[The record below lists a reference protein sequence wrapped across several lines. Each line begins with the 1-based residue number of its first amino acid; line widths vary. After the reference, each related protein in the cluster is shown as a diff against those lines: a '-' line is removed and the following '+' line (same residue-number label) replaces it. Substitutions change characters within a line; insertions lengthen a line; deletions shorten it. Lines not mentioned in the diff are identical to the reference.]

1 MVKRPWIGTNWK
13 MNKTFAEADEFC
25 RVLGGSEFAD
35 CEKAQLFAIPT
46 ALAVSR
52 VSEALKGTNVLVG
65 TQNIHWEDAGQF
77 TGEISAPQ
85 AKDAGAKMALI
96 GHSERR
102 EMFGETDET
111 VSLKAAAA
119 VRQGLV
125 ALVCIGDTIDE
136 FNDGRTA
143 EVLRRQTEIALS
155 KIDWTGAETP
165 QVLVAYEPV
174 WSIGVR
180 GVPAEP
186 DFVEERHAEIKQLF
200 RSAVGRDLPLLYGGS
215 VNPQN
220 AVDLATRE
228 PVDGLFIGRSAWNA
242 SGLVGIVRDVT
253 NALA

>member
-1 MVKRPWIGTNWK
+1 MAKRPWIGTNWK

-25 RVLGGSEFAD
+25 RILGGSEYAD

-46 ALAVSR
+46 ALAVPR
-52 VSEALKGTNVLVG
+52 VAEAFAATKVLVG
-65 TQNIHWEDAGQF
+65 VQNIHWEDAGQF
-77 TGEISAPQ
+77 TGEISASQ
-85 AKDAGAKMALI
+85 AKDAGARMALI

-102 EMFGETDET
+102 EMFGDTDET

-136 FNDGRTA
+136 FNEGRTA
-143 EVLRRQTEIALS
+143 AVLKRQTELALS
-155 KIDWTGAETP
+155 KLDWSVSETP

-186 DFVEERHAEIKQLF
+186 DFVEERHAEIKELF
-200 RSAVGRDLPLLYGGS
+200 RSAIGRDLPLLYGGS

-220 AVDLATRE
+220 AVDLATRT

-242 SGLVGIVRDVT
+242 AGLVDIVRDVT